1 MFFWGGGAG
10 EEGWERKEQGRNGA
24 GSLGSGD
31 WEDLVADALGW
42 GTSTLRNPQLPRQL
56 QKRSAALSLID

>member
-42 GTSTLRNPQLPRQL
+42 GVVE
-56 QKRSAALSLID
+56 SAGCSLYVN